1 MSANSRPREES
12 FGTPAESDG
21 KAAAPMSS
29 VKLPPPAYDDPGVK
43 QANRKAIF
51 IGATIGI
58 LALVVLVLVVYLLLQ
73 NPALTANIRDV
84 VIILTAV
91 VLIIMSLV
99 ISVLL
104 VILLYR
110 LQEIMHFLRAEL
122 VPILTE
128 TQKAAKAVYGTT
140 MFMSDNVAKPAIKAA
155 GFVSRVQRM
164 AQAVNMKAKSSAGQ
178 R

>member
-1 MSANSRPREES
+1 MSENSRLREQN

-21 KAAAPMSS
+21 KTATQTSP
-29 VKLPPPAYDDPGVK
+29 VTLPPPAYDDPGVK
-43 QANRKAIF
+43 QANRKAAF
-51 IGATIGI
+51 VGAAIGVLI
-58 LALVVLVLVVYLLLQ
+58 LAALILVVYLLLQ
-73 NPALTANIRDV
+73 NPALTANIRDIV
-84 VIILTAV
+84 VILTAI
-91 VLIIMSLV
+91 VLIVMSLV

-110 LQEIMHFLRAEL
+110 LQELMHFLRAEL

-140 MFMSDNVAKPAIKAA
+140 LFMSDSVAKPAIKAA
-155 GFVSRVQRM
+155 GFVSRMQRM
-164 AQAVNMKAKSSAGQ
+164 AQAVNTKAKGSAGH

>member
-1 MSANSRPREES
+1 MSDNSRAQS

-21 KAAAPMSS
+21 KTATSASP
-29 VKLPPPAYDDPGVK
+29 VTLPPPAYQDPGVQ

-51 IGATIGI
+51 IGAAIGV
-58 LALVVLVLVVYLLLQ
+58 LALAVLVLVVYLLLQ
-73 NPALTANIRDV
+73 NPALTANIRDI

-91 VLIIMSLV
+91 VLIVMSLV
-99 ISVLL
+99 ISILL

-128 TQKAAKAVYGTT
+128 TQKTAKAVYGTT

-155 GFVSRVQRM
+155 GFVSRMQRM
-164 AQAVNMKAKSSAGQ
+164 AQAVNTKAKSSAGK